1 MHRLPRFF
9 NVPKVCLVLALVG
22 GFIAMFCT
30 NTPQVVTFNQQQLMG
45 RFVAQL
51 SAHTLTKEAL
61 REKTDRFS
69 LALKTSLCAYAKSH
83 RVLVLNS
90 SDVLA
95 GEHDI
100 TPRIEQDIARLM
112 RRSS

>member
-9 NVPKVCLVLALVG
+9 NASQVFLVLALVG
-22 GFIAMFCT
+22 SFCALHCA
-30 NTPQVVTFNQQQLMG
+30 NTPQVVTFDQQQLMG

-51 SAHTLTKEAL
+51 SAHTLTKEGL

-69 LALKTSLCAYAKSH
+69 LALKTSLNAYAKTH
-83 RVLVLNS
+83 RVLVLKS

-95 GEHDI
+95 GERDI
-100 TPRIEQDIARLM
+100 TSCIEQDIARLM
-112 RRSS
+112 RKPL